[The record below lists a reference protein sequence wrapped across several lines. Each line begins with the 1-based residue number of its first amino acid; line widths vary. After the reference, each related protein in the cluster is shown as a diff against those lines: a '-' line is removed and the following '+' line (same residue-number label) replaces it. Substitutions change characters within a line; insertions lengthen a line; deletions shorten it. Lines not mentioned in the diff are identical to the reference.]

1 MEIGYIALSVLMNS
15 ILFLF
20 GLYAINKTVENQ
32 SKKRNKILLLLSAL
46 IIWQIYLLIVGRSGM
61 LQDYSFPPRVVL
73 FLILPAFLVIAVF
86 LYTNKN
92 KPWIHAIPKQW
103 LIFYQTFRIGIE
115 TLFVVSVA
123 KGVLP
128 AIVTIKGYNVDLIFA
143 ITAPMVAVYLYVR
156 RAKAVKI
163 ALLWNYL
170 GLMVIAT
177 IIALFVTTIYFPQL
191 YGSKVA
197 LMPKAFGLYPYPIV
211 PGFLMPSAV
220 FIHVLSIMQ
229 LRKKDR

>member
-1 MEIGYIALSVLMNS
+1 MEIGYIALSVLMNG

-20 GLYAINKTVENQ
+20 GTYAINKTVENQ
-32 SKKRNKILLLLSAL
+32 SKKRNKTLLLLSAL
-46 IIWQIYLLIVGRSGM
+46 IIWQIYLLIVGQSGI
-61 LQDYSFPPRVVL
+61 LQEFSFPPRVVL
-73 FLILPAFLVIAVF
+73 CCILPAFLFIAVF

-92 KPWIHAIPKQW
+92 KLWIHAIPKHW

-143 ITAPMVAVYLYVR
+143 ITAPMVALYLYVG

-177 IIALFVTTIYFPQL
+177 IIALFVTTIYFPEL
-191 YGSKVA
+191 YGSEVA

-229 LRKKDR
+229 LRIQDR

>member
-1 MEIGYIALSVLMNS
+1 MEIGYIALSVLMNG

-20 GLYAINKTVENQ
+20 GTYAINKTVENQ
-32 SKKRNKILLLLSAL
+32 SKKRNKTLLLLSAL
-46 IIWQIYLLIVGRSGM
+46 IIWQIYLLIVGQSGI
-61 LQDYSFPPRVVL
+61 LQDFSFPPRVVL

-115 TLFVVSVA
+115 TLFVVSVT

-143 ITAPMVAVYLYVR
+143 MTAPMVAVYLYVR

-177 IIALFVTTIYFPQL
+177 IIALFVTTIYFPEL

-229 LRKKDR
+229 LRIQDR